1 MKVRFFL
8 LASLVLG
15 LTVLSVTGQTRPR
28 PKAAAVQ
35 TPPSL
40 MASLPESD
48 GVAQVKLRR
57 LLNEV
62 LPQVLATNPSKL
74 AEINADLDR
83 FKTRTGLDPRS
94 FEQLALGVKYS
105 YPSPGS
111 TKVQTVALANG
122 TFSSGAMVAAG
133 RIASDGKY
141 REEKYQGKTIYI
153 FTIDENI
160 KVLGVFDFTVK
171 EIAAVPLD
179 ANTLALA
186 DPSSIRNVIDVSS
199 GRQRRNEE
207 LIALA
212 NRDPNAVIGFGSNLS
227 EQLLKN
233 LDVGNAAI
241 AQDLSAVRQVYG
253 SVGTTPKDVDV
264 FLAAR
269 TVDANSA
276 RNLGDTL
283 EGLKQLGAFFVGRLS
298 GARGVLA
305 KSALTNLKVSTQAN
319 ELQIRTAVAQADIA
333 PLVGN

>member
-1 MKVRFFL
+1 MKVRFFV
-8 LASLVLG
+8 LASVLLS
-15 LTVLSVTGQTRPR
+15 LTVVNVIGQTR
-28 PKAAAVQ
+28 PKAAAPQ
-35 TPPSL
+35 TPPGLLS
-40 MASLPESD
+40 ALPESD

-62 LPQVLATNPSKL
+62 LPQVLANNPSKL

-83 FKTRTGLDPRS
+83 FKTQTGLDPRS

-105 YPSPGS
+105 YPSPGV
-111 TKVQTVALANG
+111 TKLQTVALANG
-122 TFSSGAMVAAG
+122 TFNSGAMVAAG
-133 RIASDGKY
+133 RVASDGKY
-141 REEKYQGKTIYI
+141 REEKYQDKTIYI
-153 FTIDENI
+153 FTIDENV

-171 EIAAVPLD
+171 ELAVVPLD
-179 ANTLALA
+179 ANTLAIA

-212 NRDPNAVIGFGSNLS
+212 SRDPNAVVGFGSNLS

-233 LDVGNAAI
+233 MDVGNAAI

-253 SVGTTPKDVDV
+253 SVGTTPRDVDM
-264 FLAAR
+264 FIAAR
-269 TVDANSA
+269 TVDTNSA
-276 RNLGDTL
+276 RTLGDTL
-283 EGLKQLGAFFVGRLS
+283 EGLKLIGSAFVGRLS

-305 KSALTNLKVSTQAN
+305 KSALTNLKISTQAN

-333 PLVGN
+333 PFVGN

>member
-1 MKVRFFL
+1 VKVRFFL
-8 LASLVLG
+8 LAFV
-15 LTVLSVTGQTRPR
+15 VLSMAVLNVNSQTRR
-28 PKAAAVQ
+28 KTIAAQ

-40 MASLPESD
+40 MAALPASD

-62 LPQVLATNPSKL
+62 LPQMLANNPSKL

-105 YPSPGS
+105 YPSPGV

-133 RIASDGKY
+133 RIATDGKY

-153 FTIDENI
+153 FTVDENI
-160 KVLGVFDFTVK
+160 KVLGMFDFSVK
-171 EIAAVPLD
+171 EIAVVPLD

-186 DPSSIRNVIDVSS
+186 DPTSIRSLIDVSS
-199 GRQRRNEE
+199 GRQRGNEE

-212 NRDPNAVIGFGSNLS
+212 SRDPNAVIGFGSNLS
-227 EQLLKN
+227 EQLIKN
-233 LDVGNAAI
+233 IDVGNAAI

-253 SVGTTPKDVDV
+253 SVGTTPRDIDV

-269 TVDANSA
+269 TVDATSA
-276 RNLGDTL
+276 RSLGDTL

-305 KSALTNLKVSTQAN
+305 KSALTNLKILTQAN

-333 PLVGN
+333 PFVGN